1 MTMEMFKDI
10 CRMSQ
15 KGLKKHVAK
24 QLREKYTTVISDDGF
39 VYAKGDFP
47 VLLVAHLD
55 TVHKKLPGKIKYNKG
70 KLSSPNGIGGDDR
83 CGVYMIFD
91 IIKEYNCSVLF
102 CEDEEIGGVGSDK
115 FIKTKLAGE
124 LVGTFN
130 YLIEFDRK
138 GSNDAVFYD
147 CANTEFED
155 FITKEF
161 YKTQYGSFSDI
172 STLAPFLKAA
182 AVNLSCGYYN
192 AHTKTEY
199 LVWKEMLNSISEA
212 KKILARTTE
221 NDKFEYIES
230 PYSNALLFGGYYDDF
245 YSYGSY
251 GSYYGESVYYVEY
264 RDVIT
269 RETKIFDTYAFS
281 EEEALGLFCI
291 KNPDSC
297 YNDVIDIYAE
307 DMVFLN
313 TKKEKYYK

>member
-130 YLIEFDRK
+130 NLIE
-138 GSNDAVFYD
+138 
-147 CANTEFED
+147 
-155 FITKEF
+155 KE
-161 YKTQYGSFSDI
+161 TMMQYSMTVQI
-172 STLAPFLKAA
+172 Q
-182 AVNLSCGYYN
+182 NL
-192 AHTKTEY
+192 
-199 LVWKEMLNSISEA
+199 
-212 KKILARTTE
+212 KILSQKNSTKRSME
-221 NDKFEYIES
+221 VSRIYQ
-230 PYSNALLFGGYYDDF
+230 LLHH
-245 YSYGSY
+245 SLKL
-251 GSYYGESVYYVEY
+251 
-264 RDVIT
+264 R
-269 RETKIFDTYAFS
+269 R
-281 EEEALGLFCI
+281 
-291 KNPDSC
+291 
-297 YNDVIDIYAE
+297 
-307 DMVFLN
+307 
-313 TKKEKYYK
+313 

>member
-47 VLLVAHLD
+47 ILLVAHLD
-55 TVHKKLPGKIKYNKG
+55 TVHKKLPGKIKYSKG

-172 STLAPFLKAA
+172 STLAPFLKTA

-199 LVWKEMLNSISEA
+199 VVWKEMLNSISEA

-230 PYSNALLFGGYYDDF
+230 PYSGILSFNGYYDDY

-251 GSYYGESVYYVEY
+251 GSCYEEGVYYVEY

-269 RETKIFDTYAFS
+269 RETKIFDTYALS

-313 TKKEKYYK
+313 TKREK